1 MPTRVDVAAGED
13 ASQIAMDQWVSD
25 PDGDD
30 PAGMTYTITD
40 KQVDGVSASASG
52 STLSVSANAEAPKGQ
67 AGQLT
72 IEVTDQQGASASA
85 SVPVNVIASSKPLV
99 QTSPGQIT
107 LKAGESKTVDVS
119 EYATNPLA
127 DQGPLTIMGDPA
139 TSAGGSATA
148 SGSTMTIQADAG
160 FNGSFTVT
168 YRVQDATKDVE
179 REVQGTITAT
189 VLDKPGAPTGA
200 SAVSN
205 SAGTALVSWRTGTTG
220 GSPITSFTVTDHNQ
234 CTEAKVTAT
243 LDHLRDTVN
252 RHYTLDVLVIG
263 IVVATVRVTA
273 IIIAAI
279 PATFPTFV
287 LGGFSGFACKFLLF
301 FSHVFLLTGS
311 IRPRG
316 HLQLQPPHGRGTCY
330 HHGRKRQSL
339 FRQPWRA
346 RQSACR
352 PAGL

>member
-1 MPTRVDVAAGED
+1 MHAGALHQSTHRTTGDYTGTRGSRTQQNHASGVLAQDFVHDGTTNHRDVEEVLFSFFYAFGNGGGNFLGLAV
-13 ASQIAMDQWVSD
+13 AD
-25 PDGDD
+25 PDG
-30 PAGMTYTITD
+30 T
-40 KQVDGVSASASG
+40 
-52 STLSVSANAEAPKGQ
+52 
-67 AGQLT
+67 
-72 IEVTDQQGASASA
+72 
-85 SVPVNVIASSKPLV
+85 
-99 QTSPGQIT
+99 
-107 LKAGESKTVDVS
+107 
-119 EYATNPLA
+119 
-127 DQGPLTIMGDPA
+127 
-139 TSAGGSATA
+139 
-148 SGSTMTIQADAG
+148 
-160 FNGSFTVT
+160 
-168 YRVQDATKDVE
+168 
-179 REVQGTITAT
+179 
-189 VLDKPGAPTGA
+189 
-200 SAVSN
+200 
-205 SAGTALVSWRTGTTG
+205 
-220 GSPITSFTVTDHNQ
+220 FTVTDHNQ

-316 HLQLQPPHGRGTCY
+316 HLRLQPPHGRGTCY

-339 FRQPWRA
+339 FQQPWRA

-352 PAGL
+352 PAGP